1 MTVPSLASE
10 LVDLITDEIAIDGG
24 PVAADTD
31 LLLGGV
37 VDSLGVVRIVNWM
50 EERLG
55 VEIDASDVT
64 LENFQTVAAM
74 VRYAERRRDAAA

>member
-1 MTVPSLASE
+1 MAASTLAVE

-24 PVAADTD
+24 PVLADTD

-37 VDSLGVVRIVNWM
+37 VDSLGVVRIVNWI

-55 VEIDASDVT
+55 IEIDASDVT
-64 LENFQTVAAM
+64 LENFQTVDAM
-74 VRYAERRRDAAA
+74 VSYIELRQSAAA